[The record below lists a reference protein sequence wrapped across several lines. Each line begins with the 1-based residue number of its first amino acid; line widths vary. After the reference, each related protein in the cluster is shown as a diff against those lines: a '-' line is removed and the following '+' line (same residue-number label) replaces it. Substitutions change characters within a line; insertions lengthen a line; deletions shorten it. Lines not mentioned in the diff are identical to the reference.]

1 MLEVDQTIFTIRRPA
16 LDYVVNNPQGDVGKW
31 LRKRGHMMM
40 MAAKAQVPTQTGKLR
55 ASISMIHDRGGRGQY
70 VQIGSKLNYALYVH
84 EGTRPHEIVPEQ
96 SKILRFSGGGRV
108 VYTHKVEHPGTRP
121 NKYLSDQLWMVKI

>member
-1 MLEVDQTIFTIRRPA
+1 MLEIEQITLNIDRLA
-16 LDYVVNNPQGDVGKW
+16 LDHTINNPQGEVGQW
-31 LRKRGHMMM
+31 LKKRGRMMM
-40 MAAKAQVPTQTGKLR
+40 MAAKAQVPLGTGKLR
-55 ASISMIHDRGGRGQY
+55 ASIKMIHGRNGLGQY
-70 VQIGSKLNYALYVH
+70 IDIGSNLNYALYVH

-96 SKILRFSGGGRV
+96 AKVLRFSGGGRV